1 VTSSWYGGGFQF
13 FVYNTALPW
22 QSVDGQS
29 AAASFGPPLHVTS
42 VGTYRVLTWG
52 HDLSVPVNG
61 DDVSYAS
68 ASGAACPKRT
78 CVA

>member
-29 AAASFGPPLHVTS
+29 AASSFGPPLHVTS